1 MDKLMELID
10 NLSDE
15 ELLKLNSHLDNLEKT
30 AEARVHAINS
40 GRFMA
45 KEFMKHASFLFTKM
59 DDGLKKTA
67 SLESSLKK
75 VASLG
80 KSPYSFLFN
89 CEYPEE
95 PDLEKLANADHYYRY
110 GGAAIAT
117 FLGVF
122 N

>member
-10 NLSDE
+10 GLSDE
-15 ELLKLNSHLDNLEKT
+15 ELLKLNSHLDDLEKT

-45 KEFMKHASFLFTKM
+45 REFAKHASFLFDKI
-59 DDGLKKTA
+59 GEGFKKTA
-67 SLESSLKK
+67 SLKSSLEK
-75 VASLG
+75 VAASG

-89 CEYPEE
+89 CEYTGE
-95 PDLEKLANADHYYRY
+95 PDLQKLASAEHYFKY

-117 FLGVF
+117 LLGALS
-122 N
+122 